1 MIKKIGSLILI
12 LLSLATAANG
22 VTIKVN
28 PSSPSVGEEFEI
40 KFIIPN
46 NTSEKPFISFDQ
58 SNLIVKERQVGNSTI
73 ATSFVNGKF
82 TKVKKEDVYIY
93 KVLAKKIGTV
103 RLSNIEVDLGGK
115 VLKHSPITF
124 RVTEKRKTNKK
135 FFLEAELSSDDV
147 YIGEG
152 VDVGYYLY
160 YRVNIAEPNI
170 KKFPKLNGFTKR
182 FHNKRFKATRVYING
197 VEYGK
202 LKVYSARLYPQ
213 KTGRLVIDPIDVEVR
228 FNSGMNNSNFGSFSF
243 GFSRTVNRD
252 VTSKATYINVNELPP
267 GAPNNFTGLI
277 GEHTAKLS
285 VPKNKYLI
293 NEVVE
298 VSMEV
303 QGPGELEAL
312 DEMQI
317 YNNEVL
323 EKFDTKSKLVE
334 LDLRNA
340 KKTFDYTYLVR
351 NNGKIEGKPLRL
363 SYFDPTDQTYKFSE
377 VSVPELILGGSNVV
391 IRGEDRTPKPKDNN
405 VQGNVVENS
414 GTNILAPVFENRT
427 IAENFI
433 QLKYINIGLF
443 FIAIVFVFLILMSG
457 TNVKGLSAEENR
469 MLKSLK
475 KNGNYSNLSRLIW
488 AIDGKKKTNGD
499 LREIVKV
506 YKLENAQKI
515 YGLIDNVEK
524 EYYKGKS
531 EGRVKVDK
539 KVLNSLKK
547 GLLNEL
553 S

>member
-1 MIKKIGSLILI
+1 MIRKIGSIILA
-12 LLSLATAANG
+12 LFSLASLATG
-22 VTIKVN
+22 VNIKVS

-40 KFIIPN
+40 KFTIPN

-58 SNLIVKERQVGNSTI
+58 SNLVVKERKLGNSTI
-73 ATSFVNGKF
+73 ATSFVNGQF

-93 KVLAKKIGTV
+93 KVLAKKVGSV
-103 RLSNIEVDLGGK
+103 RLTNIEIDLGGK
-115 VLKHSPITF
+115 VIKHPPVSF
-124 RVTEKRKTNKK
+124 RVIAKRKTNKK

-160 YRVNIAEPNI
+160 YRVNITEPNI

-182 FHNKRFKATRVYING
+182 FHNKRFKASRVYING

-243 GFSRTVNRD
+243 GFARTVNRD
-252 VTSKATYINVNELPP
+252 VTSRAVYINVNELPP
-267 GAPNNFTGLI
+267 GAPNNFTGLV
-277 GEHTAKLS
+277 GEHTARLS

-298 VSMEV
+298 VSMEI

-312 DEMQI
+312 DEMQV
-317 YNNEVL
+317 YENEAL

-334 LDLRNA
+334 LDLKNA

-351 NNGKIEGKPLRL
+351 NNGKIEGKSLKL
-363 SYFDPTDQTYKFSE
+363 SYFDPSDQTYKFSE
-377 VSVPELILGGSNVV
+377 VAVPEIILGGSNVV
-391 IRGEDRTPKPKDNN
+391 LRGEERKSPSDTNQQEN
-405 VQGNVVENS
+405 EVEAT
-414 GTNILAPVFENRT
+414 GLNILAPVFSATSISE
-427 IAENFI
+427 EVFKF
-433 QLKYINIGLF
+433 KYINIVLIF
-443 FIAIVFVFLILMSG
+443 FCVVLTVLILMGGKS
-457 TNVKGLSAEENR
+457 VKGLTSEENH

-506 YKLENAQKI
+506 YKLDNAQKI

-524 EYYKGKS
+524 EYYKGNTAES
-531 EGRVKVDK
+531 VKVDRK
-539 KVLNSLKK
+539 IIDSLKK